1 MAKRRRLAIIG
12 LGMALKPH
20 LKSLEELAARVEIAR
35 CYTPSEARRQAFA
48 ASHPYPLAAT
58 LDEVLADPTIEA
70 LLLLTPPNSHLELVE
85 HAAAAGKHV
94 LLEKPVEVTLQR
106 AERLV
111 AAMERAGLKLGVVL
125 QHRFRAVSRRLA
137 GLVAAGGLGRLVS
150 GSAAIRWW
158 RPPEYF
164 AEAGRGTK
172 ARDGGGVLLTQAIH
186 TLDLFQSLA
195 GPITHVAA
203 FAVTSPLRKIDTE
216 DVAGA
221 AIRFAN
227 GAIGTIDA
235 TTVAY
240 PGFPERIE
248 LACERATAVL
258 NAEALERLLQGRP
271 PCQRER
277 RAVVERRCRS
287 HGLLQRRPPS
297 ADRGLPRRPRRGAGA
312 RDQRTR
318 GAQGT
323 TPDRGAA
330 ALLGGRAHGRGGVN
344 MARIFL
350 THVPDMLANYYGP
363 RAVAALEK
371 LGEVRINRTG
381 RVLTAETLA
390 EAARGCEI
398 VVSDRQTPGEAAFF
412 AQAPDLVAFLRC
424 AIDIRN
430 IDVAAASAAG
440 VLVTHATAGFVA
452 SVAEMA
458 LGFMV
463 QPRPQRQRGRTRV
476 PQGQHS
482 RGADGPP
489 AQGLGARHHRL
500 WRHRAVS
507 RRARQGA
514 RHDGVGR
521 RSA

>member
-1 MAKRRRLAIIG
+1 MGKRRRLAIIG

-58 LDEVLADPTIEA
+58 LDEVLADPTIEV

-94 LLEKPVEVTLQR
+94 LLEKPVEVSLAR

-111 AAMERAGLKLGVVL
+111 AAMERAGLKLGIVL

-137 GLVAAGGLGRLVS
+137 GLVAAGELGGLVS

-164 AEAGRGTK
+164 AQAGRGTK

-203 FAVTSPLRKIDTE
+203 LAVTSPLRKIDTE

-258 NAEALERLLQGRP
+258 NAEALDVYYKDGRHVSESGGPSLSGGADPMAFSNDAHRALIADFLDALDEGREPAINGREALKVQRLIEALLRSSAEGR
-271 PCQRER
+271 
-277 RAVVERRCRS
+277 VVE
-287 HGLLQRRPPS
+287 
-297 ADRGLPRRPRRGAGA
+297 
-312 RDQRTR
+312 
-318 GAQGT
+318 
-323 TPDRGAA
+323 
-330 ALLGGRAHGRGGVN
+330 
-344 MARIFL
+344 
-350 THVPDMLANYYGP
+350 
-363 RAVAALEK
+363 
-371 LGEVRINRTG
+371 
-381 RVLTAETLA
+381 
-390 EAARGCEI
+390 
-398 VVSDRQTPGEAAFF
+398 
-412 AQAPDLVAFLRC
+412 
-424 AIDIRN
+424 
-430 IDVAAASAAG
+430 
-440 VLVTHATAGFVA
+440 
-452 SVAEMA
+452 
-458 LGFMV
+458 
-463 QPRPQRQRGRTRV
+463 
-476 PQGQHS
+476 
-482 RGADGPP
+482 
-489 AQGLGARHHRL
+489 
-500 WRHRAVS
+500 
-507 RRARQGA
+507 
-514 RHDGVGR
+514 VG
-521 RSA
+521 